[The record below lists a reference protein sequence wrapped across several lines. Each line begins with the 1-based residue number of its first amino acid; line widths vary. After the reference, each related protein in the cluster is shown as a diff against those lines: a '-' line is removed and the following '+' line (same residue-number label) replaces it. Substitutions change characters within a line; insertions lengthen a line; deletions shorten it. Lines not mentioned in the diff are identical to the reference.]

1 MNNTTE
7 SVSLTGFVQSL
18 PKSSKSETIRVVLV
32 TPGGEEYPVLHK
44 GAGVDLVDHIGADVE
59 VSAVYENTFLAEYA
73 KALRIRTYRVTD
85 GYEDPWYDDEDA

>member
-1 MNNTTE
+1 MNTITE
-7 SVSLTGFVQSL
+7 SVSLTGFIQSL
-18 PKSSKSETIRVVLV
+18 SKSSKSESVRVVLV
-32 TPGGEEYPVLHK
+32 TPGGEVFPVLHK

-59 VSAVYENTFLAEYA
+59 VHAVYESTTLAEYD